1 MLTPT
6 VEILKSLYQTN
17 QFKRTVIIP
26 QDKMSKLFWFQHP
39 FNYMICLVEKVVSEW
54 MAIAH
59 PVKKKPIETNVS
71 TKWIQAT

>member
-26 QDKMSKLFWFQHP
+26 QDKMSKLF
-39 FNYMICLVEKVVSEW
+39 
-54 MAIAH
+54 
-59 PVKKKPIETNVS
+59 
-71 TKWIQAT
+71 